1 MEIKGMITSILFEG
15 ENNFKILKLDR
26 KVTIKGRFF
35 FNIELGKDIICQG
48 DYDEKGEFNIN
59 FAKEFFFTEE
69 LLIKEILVSGKI
81 RYVGEKTA
89 EKIVNEFKEK
99 TFYVIEKKPKEIKE
113 LTNLSEQQVKEIQ
126 KSWIKI
132 KKAKETIFSLIEVGL
147 KGSIAIDL
155 YNEYKNSSKNLFFS
169 NPYIIFKINDSIDFK
184 YIDDLAIYK
193 LGIEPLGGLRI
204 QESIL
209 YFLNKLHLKTGS
221 TLVPIDLLV
230 KTTYKV
236 TNIDDKYIIKNL
248 KSLISKKYIFKIN
261 KKDKNYIQDKVFYK
275 AEKTISRFILKS
287 LKKDNIIDFKINPT
301 KEFSEKQKEALKK
314 FNKNNISIIYGASN
328 SGKTTVGRM
337 IANTLKA
344 NNYKVCL
351 LAYTGVIA
359 DSLSINNVE
368 GSTIHRILEYDFVK
382 KEFTYNEH
390 NKLEHDVFIFDEFS
404 MIDILTFEKIIS
416 AIPEK
421 SKILLIGDVNKI
433 GSVGPGD
440 IFNDLTGSNKIAK
453 TKFEKIFNTNSS
465 PVIFKEIS
473 KIEDIKLEK
482 ILNQKDISF
491 VQSKDETDSR
501 EKLKKI
507 LLKTE
512 PKIIRE
518 KIQIISPLN
527 NGGIGVNSINSMV
540 KSIVNPSKY
549 KNRKEHFDNR
559 DKVVQVKNNYKKYIL
574 NGEIGFI
581 FYKDDYIA
589 KVNFSGKEII
599 YDKIDF
605 NEISLSYCIT
615 VHKSQGY
622 HYPYTIILLP
632 EKSIKFLD
640 IKLLITALS
649 RARSKIIIIG
659 SKNVLKEAL
668 ENKDGNKRL
677 TFLGDLLNQ

>member
-390 NKLEHDVFIFDEFS
+390 NKLDHDVFIFDEFS

-421 SKILLIGDVNKI
+421 SKILLIGDENKI

-465 PVIFKEIS
+465 PVIFKEVS

-589 KVNFSGKEII
+589 KVNFSGKEIV